1 MDQVSER
8 VALGKDAPGMDARRT
23 DAPQQD
29 APGREGPGREGPG
42 KRADRQELRRR
53 DAPGNS
59 APGKSAP
66 GNDPG
71 GKETA
76 QDAPMKQASPRL
88 RRRFLRSNSI
98 LFLLAFVLPLA
109 AFAAYLIFIASE
121 RYESLASATIT
132 EEKTNSQTIDLS
144 MLGVTS
150 SAADKD
156 SLILKEF
163 IESKDMMVF
172 LDERLRIREHVTQSS
187 IDFYSRLSPDAT
199 IEEFH
204 EYYQWLVT
212 VEYDPLSKLIRFS
225 VQGFDKEFAHAV
237 LNLIVQRSQQFIDR
251 INDQITREQLRFFD
265 LEIADSEV
273 RLKQAKEELVAFQRE
288 FRLMSTEGESQTV
301 MATIQT
307 LEQELAQKQA
317 DLSARLQVLDR
328 SAPQLQTVQMDITA
342 LESQIA
348 SAKERLAGAS
358 DTSISELDSRFRE
371 IQLNLEFVTNIYK
384 SNLTALEQARL
395 EAARRLKFLIVVA
408 QPSIPEMSEYP
419 QHAYLIT
426 TVGVVLI
433 IVFFVISLTMA
444 IIREHS

>member
-8 VALGKDAPGMDARRT
+8 VELGRDAPDRDAPGRDAPGRRAPRKESRHKDAPGT
-23 DAPQQD
+23 DV
-29 APGREGPGREGPG
+29 PG
-42 KRADRQELRRR
+42 KRAG
-53 DAPGNS
+53 P
-59 APGKSAP
+59 
-66 GNDPG
+66 
-71 GKETA
+71 
-76 QDAPMKQASPRL
+76 QDAPRKEASPRP

-109 AFAAYLIFIASE
+109 AFGAYLLFVASD

-132 EEKTNSQTIDLS
+132 EEKTASQSIDLS
-144 MLGVTS
+144 MLGVTN

-163 IESKDMMVF
+163 IESKDMMIF
-172 LDERLRIREHVTQSS
+172 LEERLRIREHVTQPS

-199 IEEFH
+199 MEEFH
-204 EYYQWLVT
+204 AYYQWLVT
-212 VEYDPLSKLIRFS
+212 VEYDPMSKLIRFS
-225 VQGFDKEFAHAV
+225 VQGFDRAFAHTL
-237 LNLIVQRSQQFIDR
+237 LNLIIERSQQFIDR

-265 LEIADSEV
+265 QEIADSEV
-273 RLKQAKEELVAFQRE
+273 RLKQAKEELIAFQRQ
-288 FRLMSTEGESQTV
+288 FRLISTEGESQTV

-328 SAPQLQTVQMDITA
+328 SAPQLQTVQMDIVA
-342 LESQIA
+342 LENQIA

-358 DTSISELDSRFRE
+358 DTSISELDSKFRE

-384 SNLTALEQARL
+384 SNLNALEQARL

-408 QPSIPEMSEYP
+408 QPSVPEMAEYP
-419 QHAYLIT
+419 RRVYLIT
-426 TVGVVLI
+426 TVAVVLMI
-433 IVFFVISLTMA
+433 MFFVVSLIMA

>member
-1 MDQVSER
+1 MDRVSER
-8 VALGKDAPGMDARRT
+8 VELGKDAPGMDARHT
-23 DAPQQD
+23 DAPQD
-29 APGREGPGREGPG
+29 APGRDAPG
-42 KRADRQELRRR
+42 KRAARQDMRRKEAPAR
-53 DAPGNS
+53 EAPGSDAPGKR
-59 APGKSAP
+59 A
-66 GNDPG
+66 G
-71 GKETA
+71 GKGPARQETPSKA
-76 QDAPMKQASPRL
+76 ASPHL

-98 LFLLAFVLPLA
+98 LFLVAFVLPLA
-109 AFAAYLIFIASE
+109 AFSAYLLFFASE

-132 EEKTNSQTIDLS
+132 EEKTASQAIDLS

-163 IESKDMMVF
+163 IESKDMMIF
-172 LDERLRIREHVTQSS
+172 LDERLRIRERVTQPS
-187 IDFYSRLSPDAT
+187 IDFYSRLAPDAT
-199 IEEFH
+199 VEEFH
-204 EYYQWLVT
+204 EYYQWLVN

-237 LNLIVQRSQQFIDR
+237 LNLILERSQQFIDR
-251 INDQITREQLRFFD
+251 VNDQITREQLRFFD

-273 RLKQAKEELVAFQRE
+273 RLKQAKEELIAFQRE
-288 FRLMSTEGESQTV
+288 YRLMSTQGESETV

-317 DLSARLQVLDR
+317 DLSARLTVLDK

-358 DTSISELDSRFRE
+358 NTSISELDSRFRE
-371 IQLNLEFVTNIYK
+371 IQLNLEFMTNIYK
-384 SNLTALEQARL
+384 SNLNALEQARL

-408 QPSIPEMSEYP
+408 QPSIPEKAEYP

-426 TVGVVLI
+426 TVAVVLL
-433 IVFFVISLTMA
+433 IVFFVVSLTMA

>member
-8 VALGKDAPGMDARRT
+8 VEFGKDAPGMDAPHT

-29 APGREGPGREGPG
+29 APGRDELGRKAARKEM
-42 KRADRQELRRR
+42 RRK
-53 DAPGNS
+53 DAPGRD
-59 APGKSAP
+59 GP
-66 GNDPG
+66 GNNAP
-71 GKETA
+71 
-76 QDAPMKQASPRL
+76 QDAPTNQALPRL

-98 LFLLAFVLPLA
+98 LFLVSFVLPLA
-109 AFAAYLIFIASE
+109 AFAAYLLFIASE

-132 EEKTNSQTIDLS
+132 EEKTASQSIDLS
-144 MLGVTS
+144 MLGVTN

-163 IESKDMMVF
+163 IESKDMMLF
-172 LDERLRIREHVTQSS
+172 LDERLRIREHVTKPS

-204 EYYQWLVT
+204 EYYKWLVT

-225 VQGFDKEFAHAV
+225 VQGFDEQFARAV
-237 LNLIVQRSQQFIDR
+237 LSLIVERSQQFIDR

-265 LEIADSEV
+265 LEIAESEV
-273 RLKQAKEELVAFQRE
+273 RMKQAKEALIAFQRE
-288 FRLMSTEGESQTV
+288 YRLMSTEGESQTV

-317 DLSARLQVLDR
+317 DLGARLQVLDR

-384 SNLTALEQARL
+384 SNLNALEQARL

-408 QPSIPEMSEYP
+408 QPSVPEMATYP
-419 QHAYLIT
+419 RHAYLIT
-426 TVGVVLI
+426 TVAVVLLI
-433 IVFFVISLTMA
+433 LFFVVSLTMA

>member
-1 MDQVSER
+1 MDRVSER
-8 VALGKDAPGMDARRT
+8 VELGKNAPGRDAPGRDAPGKDADRPNLRRKDAPGKGSAT
-23 DAPQQD
+23 QD
-29 APGREGPGREGPG
+29 APG
-42 KRADRQELRRR
+42 KA
-53 DAPGNS
+53 
-59 APGKSAP
+59 
-66 GNDPG
+66 
-71 GKETA
+71 
-76 QDAPMKQASPRL
+76 ASPRL

-98 LFLLAFVLPLA
+98 LFLLTFVLPLA
-109 AFAAYLIFIASE
+109 AFAAYLLFIASE

-132 EEKTNSQTIDLS
+132 EEKNASQSLDLS

-172 LDERLRIREHVTQSS
+172 LDERLRIREHVTQPS
-187 IDFYSRLSPDAT
+187 IDFYSRLPLDAT
-199 IEEFH
+199 GEEFH
-204 EYYQWLVT
+204 EYYQWLVS

-225 VQGFDKEFAHAV
+225 VQGFDEEFAHKI
-237 LNLIVQRSQQFIDR
+237 LNLIVARSQQFIDR

-265 LEIADSEV
+265 IEIAESEA
-273 RLKQAKEELVAFQRE
+273 RMRQAKEELVAFQRQ
-288 FRLMSTEGESQTV
+288 FRLMTTEGESQTV

-307 LEQELAQKQA
+307 LEQDLAQKQA

-358 DTSISELDSRFRE
+358 DTSISELDSSFRE
-371 IQLNLEFVTNIYK
+371 IQLNLEFLTNIYK
-384 SNLTALEQARL
+384 SNLSALEQARL

-408 QPSIPEMSEYP
+408 QPSIPESAAYP
-419 QHAYLIT
+419 RHAYLIV
-426 TVGVVLI
+426 TVAVVLL
-433 IVFFVISLTMA
+433 IVFFVVSLTMA

>member
-1 MDQVSER
+1 MDRVSER
-8 VALGKDAPGMDARRT
+8 VELGKDVPGMDARHT
-23 DAPQQD
+23 DAPQTD
-29 APGREGPGREGPG
+29 APGSDGPG
-42 KRADRQELRRR
+42 KNAAGKTAIGKGAARL
-53 DAPGNS
+53 DAPGKE
-59 APGKSAP
+59 AP
-66 GNDPG
+66 
-71 GKETA
+71 
-76 QDAPMKQASPRL
+76 PRL

-98 LFLLAFVLPLA
+98 LFLLVFVLPLA
-109 AFAAYLIFIASE
+109 VFAAYLLFFASE

-132 EEKTNSQTIDLS
+132 EEKSTSQSIDLS
-144 MLGVTS
+144 MLGVTN

-172 LDERLRIREHVTQSS
+172 LNERLRIREHVTQPS

-204 EYYQWLVT
+204 KYYQWLVT
-212 VEYDPLSKLIRFS
+212 VEYDPISKLIRFS

-237 LNLIVQRSQQFIDR
+237 LNLIVERSQQFIDR

-265 LEIADSEV
+265 LEIADSEA
-273 RLKQAKEELVAFQRE
+273 RMKEAKEQLIAFQRE
-288 FRLMSTEGESQTV
+288 FRLMTTEGESQTV

-384 SNLTALEQARL
+384 SNLNALEQARL

-408 QPSIPEMSEYP
+408 QPSVPEMATYP
-419 QHAYLIT
+419 RHAYLIT
-426 TVGVVLI
+426 TVAVVLLI
-433 IVFFVISLTMA
+433 LFFVVSLTMA

>member
-1 MDQVSER
+1 VEHVKTDQVSDRME
-8 VALGKDAPGMDARRT
+8 LGKDAPGVDSRHP

-29 APGREGPGREGPG
+29 APGRDRKNAPG
-42 KRADRQELRRR
+42 KRAARQELRRK
-53 DAPGNS
+53 DEPGGDATGKTAPGRG
-59 APGKSAP
+59 A
-66 GNDPG
+66 DP
-71 GKETA
+71 
-76 QDAPMKQASPRL
+76 QDAPSKQASPRL

-109 AFAAYLIFIASE
+109 AFAAYLFFFASE

-132 EEKTNSQTIDLS
+132 EEKSTSQSIDLS
-144 MLGVTS
+144 MLGVTN

-163 IESKDMMVF
+163 IESKDMMIF
-172 LDERLRIREHVTQSS
+172 LDQRLRIREHVTKPS

-212 VEYDPLSKLIRFS
+212 VEYDSLSKLIRFS
-225 VQGFDKEFAHAV
+225 VQGFDAEFPHAV
-237 LNLIVQRSQQFIDR
+237 LNLIVERSQQFIDR

-265 LEIADSEV
+265 LEIADSEA
-273 RLKQAKEELVAFQRE
+273 RMKEAKEQLIAFQRE
-288 FRLMSTEGESQTV
+288 FRLMTTEGESQTV

-348 SAKERLAGAS
+348 SAKERLAGSS
-358 DTSISELDSRFRE
+358 DTSISELDSKFRD

-384 SNLTALEQARL
+384 SNLNALEQARL

-408 QPSIPEMSEYP
+408 QPSAPEKAAYP
-419 QHAYLIT
+419 RHAYLIT
-426 TVGVVLI
+426 TVAIVLLI
-433 IVFFVISLTMA
+433 IFFVVSLTMA